1 MIKKRIMK
9 KSQRGIYI
17 QDKELIDTL
26 FNAGKNFKYLI
37 DIENHKLVIV
47 PSNTKTNNTISKR
60 KYKGTIKPV
69 IDIRSKEAINI
80 FKSNYLELK
89 IDKNKITIEEYAKEK
104 QLYCSKEEIVKKTN
118 RIIQLS
124 KKLY

>member
-1 MIKKRIMK
+1 MQAK
-9 KSQRGIYI
+9 
-17 QDKELIDTL
+17 
-26 FNAGKNFKYLI
+26 FKYLI

-47 PSNTKTNNTISKR
+47 PSNTKTNNTISRR
-60 KYKGTIKPV
+60 KYKDTIKPV
-69 IDIRSKEAINI
+69 IDIRSKEAIAI

-104 QLYCSKEEIVKKTN
+104 QLYCSKEEIIKKTN